1 MDEIWDLFS
10 EERARYYM
18 KLEGIEEGREEGREE
33 GIKEGIKEGIA
44 QTRRKTVLAMIQ
56 EGIDAEVIARCCK
69 LSVEDVLMIQKEGGY
84 RYGTEAQ
91 GKR

>member
-1 MDEIWDLFS
+1 MDAIWDLFS

-18 KLEGIEEGREEGREE
+18 KLEGIEEGRE
-33 GIKEGIKEGIA
+33 EGIKEGIA